1 MVLIMKEKEYDTI
14 PINMIGKEITLIGL
28 AVDAKAGASIM
39 LKDNSTIY
47 VQEWDHWDSKFL
59 GKKVCV
65 TGTLIRKKFI
75 PDVKIDENGAISQ
88 GAPGDQLV
96 LENAKWKLY

>member
-1 MVLIMKEKEYDTI
+1 MKKKEYNTI
-14 PINMIGKEITLIGL
+14 PKNMIGKKITLVGL

-39 LKDNSTIY
+39 LNDNSTIY
-47 VQEWDHWDSKFL
+47 VQEWDHWDSNFL
-59 GKKVCV
+59 GKRVRV
-65 TGTLIRKKFI
+65 TGTLISKKFI

-96 LENAKWKLY
+96 LENAKWELY